1 MVLGSKKIVFTA
13 VLLAMSIALAA
24 QQTPADKQQP
34 SEQEQMI
41 QRLYEAQASGN
52 DSAFYAAHQ
61 AFMSYQEQRQDWATY
76 YRSWMNRVIYEV
88 NNKRFHRAYAEIH
101 RLADDAKARHQ
112 EQYLYLANM
121 SLGFLFNGRN
131 QPELGEKYFW
141 RALRGLDA
149 KKDPVA
155 VFNAYLSLA
164 QSLSFKQPAEAMA
177 CLDSLPKQM
186 LQNPMYESGVL
197 GYRCIIA
204 NKLDDRDAFYRYF
217 ASYDSIRQHQP
228 AQFNAA
234 NLEQVMVCHH
244 LMQKD
249 YQGALAW
256 CDSIEVPL
264 TATELRINVYEKMG
278 NWQQAFRATEFRDSL
293 MLVDERASLEQR
305 IIDMSHDID
314 MYQAEQEKAES
325 RVRSCSSL
333 ASWPWP
339 SLACSWVCSSIAV
352 RRTAGSRSS
361 SCSCRRLAAARRPAR
376 PSVEPLW
383 APCRRNSSRPSTCC
397 EAMPASSTTRTSC

>member
-101 RLADDAKARHQ
+101 RLAEDAKARHQ

-131 QPELGEKYFW
+131 QPELGEKYFR

-149 KKDPVA
+149 E
-155 VFNAYLSLA
+155 N
-164 QSLSFKQPAEAMA
+164 
-177 CLDSLPKQM
+177 
-186 LQNPMYESGVL
+186 
-197 GYRCIIA
+197 
-204 NKLDDRDAFYRYF
+204 
-217 ASYDSIRQHQP
+217 
-228 AQFNAA
+228 
-234 NLEQVMVCHH
+234 
-244 LMQKD
+244 
-249 YQGALAW
+249 
-256 CDSIEVPL
+256 
-264 TATELRINVYEKMG
+264 
-278 NWQQAFRATEFRDSL
+278 
-293 MLVDERASLEQR
+293 
-305 IIDMSHDID
+305 
-314 MYQAEQEKAES
+314 
-325 RVRSCSSL
+325 
-333 ASWPWP
+333 
-339 SLACSWVCSSIAV
+339 
-352 RRTAGSRSS
+352 GSRA
-361 SCSCRRLAAARRPAR
+361 RLLCPRGDRHH
-376 PSVEPLW
+376 
-383 APCRRNSSRPSTCC
+383 
-397 EAMPASSTTRTSC
+397 